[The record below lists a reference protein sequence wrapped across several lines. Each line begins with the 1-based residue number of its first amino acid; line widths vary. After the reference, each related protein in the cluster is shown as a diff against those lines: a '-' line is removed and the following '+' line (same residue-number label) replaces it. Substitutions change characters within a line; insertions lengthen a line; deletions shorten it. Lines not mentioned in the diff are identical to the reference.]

1 MLRSSLAS
9 LASLAATLCS
19 LAALLAPGSAGQAR
33 AAQTPLEIPVVYLTQ
48 VEQRPVPLSLLD
60 PILTDEGLLGARAGL
75 KDNETTGRFLG
86 QNYSL
91 AEVIVPLDGD
101 PAAAFREQLALGRRI
116 FLVDLPGDQLLA
128 LADLPGAGEALLFNN
143 RAQDDALRQGDCRA
157 NILHVMHSRAMKA
170 DALAQYL
177 VWKKWRA
184 WFLVHG
190 KEPGDLAFAAA
201 LRRAARKFGAKIVEE
216 RAFEEAAS
224 GSRTD
229 SGHVQVQKQMPV
241 FTQDAAEHD
250 VLLVADES
258 DLFGEYLPYRAWDA
272 RPVAGTQGLIA
283 AAWHRSHEQWG
294 GTQMQRRFEKV
305 GARWMTERDYTNWLA
320 QRAIG
325 EAVTRIGTA
334 DPQALKD
341 YLLGDAFKVPAFK
354 GVGLTFRPWNQQLRQ
369 PILLAAPR
377 SLVSV
382 SPQPGFLHQRTP
394 LDSLG
399 FDEPESSCRLG

>member
-1 MLRSSLAS
+1 MLRSSLAALVCA
-9 LASLAATLCS
+9 LAVVSGPVSVGL
-19 LAALLAPGSAGQAR
+19 AR
-33 AAQTPLEIPVVYLTQ
+33 AAETPLEIPVVYFTQ
-48 VEQRPVPLSLLD
+48 VEQRPVPLSLID
-60 PILTDEGLLGARAGL
+60 PILSDEGLLGARAGL

-91 AEVIVPLDGD
+91 TEVVVPLDGD
-101 PAAAFREQLALGRRI
+101 PLAAFREQLALGRRI
-116 FLVDLPGDQLLA
+116 FLIDLPGDQLLA
-128 LADLPGAGEALLFNN
+128 IADLPGAGEALLFNN
-143 RAQDDALRQGDCRA
+143 RAQDDRLRQADCRT
-157 NILHVMHSRAMKA
+157 NVLHVVPSRAMKA

-190 KEPGDLAFAAA
+190 TGAGDLAFAEA

-224 GSRTD
+224 ASRTD
-229 SGHVQVQKQMPV
+229 SGHIQVQKQMPV

-258 DLFGEYLPYRAWDA
+258 DLFGEYLPYRAWDP
-272 RPVAGTQGLIA
+272 RPVAGTQGLIPT
-283 AAWHRSHEQWG
+283 AWHRSHEQWG

-305 GARWMTERDYTNWLA
+305 GARWMTERDYANWLA
-320 QRAIG
+320 QRAIA
-325 EAVTRIGTA
+325 EAVTRVGSA
-334 DPQALKD
+334 EPQALKA
-341 YLLGDAFKVPAFK
+341 YLLGDKFKVPAFK
-354 GVGLTFRPWNQQLRQ
+354 GLGLTFRPWNQQMRQ

-399 FDEPESSCRLG
+399 FDEPESACRLG